1 VGGKTCRANNRISAT
16 VTTLKGLQVVPSLG
30 KGAFGPTG
38 EPLLN
43 GSEMLFTSKKPNE
56 NSTILFSAVHR
67 HNGQS
72 LQHNNLH
79 LMNNTKQTCD
89 TALIGGG
96 YWGKNLARNFLE
108 LGALHTICDASE
120 TTLASFQK
128 GYESVRKSTSF
139 DSVLADDS
147 VNKIAIAAPA
157 EFHFRLAKAA
167 LEQGKDVFVE
177 KPLCLTVEEGEELV
191 ELSKDTKRILMV
203 GHLLQYH
210 PCVEKIRE
218 LIARGELGRL
228 QYITSNRLNLGKIRR
243 EENAL
248 WSFAPHDLSVILSL
262 VGNRLPESLQCTGE
276 SWLTQGVA
284 DATLTA
290 MKFDGSVR
298 AHVFVSWLYP
308 FKEQKL
314 TVIGSRAMVVFD
326 DTLPW
331 NQKLLMYRHKIAW
344 QDGRVPMADKAD
356 GEVVEVVSSEPLRNE
371 CNHFLECCHDRT
383 QPRTDGVEG
392 LQVLKVLAMAQ
403 QSLES
408 EGRLV
413 TKSELAVRKSGTYFA
428 HESSVI
434 DSGAKIG
441 DGSKIWHFSHVSN
454 YATIG
459 ENCNLGQN
467 VFVASGV
474 SLGNNVKVQNNVS
487 IYTGTVIHD
496 DVFLGPSCVLTNISN
511 PRSQVVRRS
520 AYEKTVI
527 KRGASVGANAT
538 IVCGVTLGRYC
549 FIAAGAV
556 VTCDVADYALMMGV
570 PAKQKGWMSRHGHP
584 LHFAEDCK
592 AICPESRFV
601 YVLEKTR
608 GDERVRCLDLGEEES
623 LPKELSVGSR
633 EYDSF
638 KR

>member
-1 VGGKTCRANNRISAT
+1 
-16 VTTLKGLQVVPSLG
+16 
-30 KGAFGPTG
+30 
-38 EPLLN
+38 
-43 GSEMLFTSKKPNE
+43 
-56 NSTILFSAVHR
+56 
-67 HNGQS
+67 
-72 LQHNNLH
+72 
-79 LMNNTKQTCD
+79 MNNANQTCD

-128 GYESVRKSTSF
+128 GFESVRKSTSF
-139 DSVLADDS
+139 ESVLADDS

-167 LEQGKDVFVE
+167 LEQGKDIFVE

-191 ELSKDTKRILMV
+191 ELSKETKRILMV

-290 MKFDGSVR
+290 MKFDGNVR

-356 GEVVEVVSSEPLRNE
+356 GEVVDVISSEPLRNE
-371 CNHFLECCHDRT
+371 CNHFLECCRDRT

-408 EGRLV
+408 EGRSV
-413 TKSELAVRKSGTYFA
+413 TKSELAVRKSNTYFA

-441 DGSKIWHFSHVSN
+441 DGSKIWHFSHISSGAVL
-454 YATIG
+454 G
-459 ENCNLGQN
+459 LNCNIGQN
-467 VFVASGV
+467 VFVAPSV
-474 SLGNNVKVQNNVS
+474 TLGSNVKVQNNVS
-487 IYTGTVIHD
+487 IYSGTEIGD
-496 DVFLGPSCVLTNISN
+496 DVFLGPSCVLTNVSN
-511 PRSQVVRRS
+511 PRSEIVRKS
-520 AYEKTVI
+520 IYEKTVI
-527 KRGASVGANAT
+527 LRGASVGANAT
-538 IVCGVTLGRYC
+538 IVCGVRLGRYC

-556 VTCDVADYALMMGV
+556 VTQDVPDYALMMGV

-584 LHFAEDCK
+584 LDFCHEGK
-592 AICPESRFV
+592 AHCPETNLE
-601 YVLEKTR
+601 YVLENIDGKSQ
-608 GDERVRCLDLGEEES
+608 VRCLTIAEDSPLPDS
-623 LPKELSVGSR
+623 LTVGSKSYDAIRSQQR
-633 EYDSF
+633 ES
-638 KR
+638 